1 VRRVRRGESRGACA
15 RGEAR
20 WLSMVVWT
28 PWRRPPGVS
37 QLGLIPAVAC
47 GHQTRH
53 RFTWNGHAGSRH
65 GWWCG
70 GGAQR
75 RQHGRGS
82 AHQRERAATPPGA
95 TGSEP
100 QAPADGALHALDSGR
115 ACCHQSVRP
124 SRDRMGRFFGRSAR
138 QRSRAWL
145 GWHDVVGRC
154 ESRDRTPHA
163 QLGALALATLVTR
176 YGGAFV
182 QAAPVRGVQTLLDGG
197 VSGPMSSDVSRG
209 TKGSS

>member
-1 VRRVRRGESRGACA
+1 
-15 RGEAR
+15 
-20 WLSMVVWT
+20 M
-28 PWRRPPGVS
+28 P
-37 QLGLIPAVAC
+37 
-47 GHQTRH
+47 
-53 RFTWNGHAGSRH
+53 
-65 GWWCG
+65 
-70 GGAQR
+70 
-75 RQHGRGS
+75 GRGMAGGVEAGRNGASTVGVARNSGS
-82 AHQRERAATPPGA
+82 APRHPLGA

-115 ACCHQSVRP
+115 ACCHQCVRP

-145 GWHDVVGRC
+145 GWHDVVDRC

-197 VSGPMSSDVSRG
+197 GSGPMSSDVSRG